1 MSLSPLRRRAWLVLL
16 AVALVTACAPRP
28 PVQAPPPDLVRL
40 EADQVPTL
48 VDDQGYRDLARAI
61 AQSLTYLHR
70 VPADRTYRFG
80 SDTYDRDWMI
90 HSLEDFQALIA
101 GEPDAAQLRRQI
113 VARYRVYRSSGRDGQ
128 GEVLYTGYFEPVID
142 GCRRPGPGCRHPV
155 YGLPEDLLTIDL
167 APFGERFAGQRIVG
181 RLSGNT
187 VVPYPDRRAI
197 EMENA
202 IAGKA
207 PVLAWV
213 ADPVDLFFLHIQ
225 GSGRIRLNDGSHLGL
240 RYRATNGRPYR
251 SIGGLL
257 IESGEISREKMSMQA
272 IKAYLRTHPERCDEV
287 LAYNPSYVFFEPG
300 KDGPVGSLGVA
311 LTPGRSLATDPSC
324 FPRAALTF
332 VQCQKPLLAASD
344 RIDQWVPFGRFM
356 LNQDT
361 GGAIRGPGR
370 ADFFWGSGAYAEMAA
385 GHLKHPGTLYFIVL
399 KPS

>member
-1 MSLSPLRRRAWLVLL
+1 VLL
-16 AVALVTACAPRP
+16 AVALMTACAPRP
-28 PVQAPPPDLVRL
+28 PVKPPPPPPDLVL
-40 EADQVPTL
+40 LGADQVPAL

-90 HSLEDFQALIA
+90 RSLEDFQALIA

-113 VARYRVYRSSGRDGQ
+113 VARYQVYRSSGRDGQ
-128 GEVLYTGYFEPVID
+128 GEVLYTGYYEPEID

-167 APFGERFAGQRIVG
+167 SPFGERFAGQRIVG

-207 PVLAWV
+207 PVLAWA

-225 GSGRIRLNDGSHLGL
+225 GSGRIRLGDGSHLGL

-272 IKAYLRTHPERCDEV
+272 IKAYLRTHPERCGEV
-287 LAYNPSYVFFEPG
+287 LAYNPSYVFFETG

-399 KPS
+399 KPL